1 MTLKA
6 LFIQYVEKQR
16 AANEYKT
23 TLGTDDIRTVD
34 EYQEANDLKRKI
46 LIAIE
51 KIEGPD

>member
-6 LFIQYVEKQR
+6 MFLKYVEKQR

-51 KIEGPD
+51 EIEGPD